1 MSNKPSKKL
10 PINTQQI
17 DYEINILINNKEPNC
32 SQCLGV
38 VTELDEDE
46 IDTLKKMNLFNIEYY
61 ADKVK
66 STSSKSRTYKKSRII
81 HTIETKLMN
90 SIHQNLC
97 PKEEW
102 LQRNLI
108 RTIPT
113 SAFTIFIN
121 NTNSSSTYDPLC
133 IATIS
138 KFTSTDDFD
147 DNIKDIIHSND
158 SKFLYIDV
166 FCGSS
171 EYTKC
176 AYHLMNIIKMIAY
189 HLEYEYIVLT
199 SISNKHTLKWYKS
212 QKFLMKKNFY
222 NNIFYYQVTSKDEHY
237 KRSEIQGTC
246 KIIDSSPKAEC
257 ISSSSYSD
265 SSQKSNKKTKKLYRK
280 SSK

>member
-1 MSNKPSKKL
+1 
-10 PINTQQI
+10 
-17 DYEINILINNKEPNC
+17 
-32 SQCLGV
+32 
-38 VTELDEDE
+38 
-46 IDTLKKMNLFNIEYY
+46 
-61 ADKVK
+61 
-66 STSSKSRTYKKSRII
+66 
-81 HTIETKLMN
+81 MN

-158 SKFLYIDV
+158 SKFLYIEV
-166 FCGSS
+166 LCGSS

-176 AYHLMNIIKMIAY
+176 ASHLMNIIKMIAY
-189 HLEYEYIVLT
+189 HLEYEHIVLT

-265 SSQKSNKKTKKLYRK
+265 SSQKSSKKLSRK
-280 SSK
+280 SSRKQPIIP